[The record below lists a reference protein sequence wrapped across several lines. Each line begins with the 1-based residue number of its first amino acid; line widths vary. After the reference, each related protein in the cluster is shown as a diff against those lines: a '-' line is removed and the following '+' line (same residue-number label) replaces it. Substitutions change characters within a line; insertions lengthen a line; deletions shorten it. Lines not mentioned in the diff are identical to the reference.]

1 VSRIYE
7 ITYAANRDIDA
18 ILSRLSMVAGL
29 DSTEKFLGQLNSK
42 LKKIAAFPFIGTAR
56 PEWGENHRSL
66 PIESYIIVYRV
77 TDNLVEIIRV
87 MSGYQNL
94 DEFFVEESSP

>member
-7 ITYAANRDIDA
+7 ITYAANRDIDV
-18 ILSRLSMVAGL
+18 ILSRLSVVAGF
-29 DSTEKFLGQLNSK
+29 DSTEKFLSQLNSK
-42 LKKIAAFPFIGTAR
+42 LKKIAAFPFLGIAR

-66 PIESYIIVYRV
+66 PIENYIIVYRV
-77 TDNLVEIIRV
+77 TDDLVEIIRV

-94 DEFFVEESSP
+94 DEFFVEE